1 MSKMKK
7 RFKAINKLLDGMTTA
22 KEKVIV
28 GLYKKC
34 FNEMYALLHKQYKQ
48 YQTDGILT
56 FEAMI
61 KQNRLKK
68 FETKMIQLLTLLNK
82 DVGSTIYEHLRN
94 VRLQGYYR
102 SSWIIETMS
111 KVKLGYS
118 TVPTDVLEKSI
129 EHNFTGLTLN
139 QRLEKQ
145 RKEIIL
151 RLRETVTRGLHEGQ
165 SIQTMSRAVQKDMG
179 VSAGK
184 ANRIVRTE
192 SHRLIES
199 AKHESVEH
207 ANKSGVVMVKEWNSS
222 EDERVR
228 QKHKADHRILNGKKL
243 FIHEK
248 FKQGLGEGEGP
259 GMMGTAAH
267 DINCR
272 CFLVYEIVR
281 IVAKT
286 HEELAKLTFES
297 WMKTRLSA

>member
-1 MSKMKK
+1 MSEMKR

-56 FEAMI
+56 FETMI

-68 FETKMIQLLTLLNK
+68 FETEMIQLLTMLNK

-102 SSWIIETMS
+102 SSWIIEIMS
-111 KVKLGYS
+111 KVKLGYR

-139 QRLEKQ
+139 DRLEKQ
-145 RKEIIL
+145 RKEIII

-179 VSAGK
+179 VSTGK

-207 ANKSGVVMVKEWNSS
+207 ANKSGVIMVKEWNTS

-228 QKHKADHRILNGKKL
+228 QKHKANHRILNGKKI
-243 FIHEK
+243 FATEK
-248 FKQGLGEGEGP
+248 FKQGLGEGDGP

-272 CFLVYEIVR
+272 CFLTYEIER
-281 IVAKT
+281 IEGKT
-286 HEELAKLTFES
+286 HEELAKLTYEE
-297 WMKTRLSA
+297 WMKVRLEA

>member
-22 KEKVIV
+22 KEKVII

-56 FEAMI
+56 FETMI

-68 FETKMIQLLTLLNK
+68 FETKMIQLLTMLNK
-82 DVGSTIYEHLRN
+82 DVGSTIYEHLQN

-111 KVKLGYS
+111 KVKLGYR

-139 QRLEKQ
+139 DRLEKQ
-145 RKEIIL
+145 RKEIII
-151 RLRETVTRGLHEGQ
+151 RLRETVTRGLNEGQ
-165 SIQTMSRAVQKDMG
+165 SIQKMSRAVQKDMG

-192 SHRLIES
+192 SHRLIQQSTLES
-199 AKHESVEH
+199 ANH
-207 ANKSGVVMVKEWNSS
+207 ANKSGVIMVKEWNSS
-222 EDERVR
+222 KDERVR
-228 QKHKADHRILNGKKL
+228 QKHKANHRILNGKKI
-243 FIHEK
+243 FVHEK
-248 FKQGLGEGEGP
+248 FKQGSVKGDGC
-259 GMMGTAAH
+259 GMMGTASH

-272 CFLVYEIVR
+272 CILSYEIER
-281 IVAKT
+281 IEAKT
-286 HEELAKLTFES
+286 HEELAKLTYEE
-297 WMKTRLSA
+297 WMKLRLAP

>member
-1 MSKMKK
+1 MSKMKE

-56 FEAMI
+56 FETMI

-68 FETKMIQLLTLLNK
+68 FETKMIQLLTMLNK

-111 KVKLGYS
+111 KVKLGYR

-139 QRLEKQ
+139 DRLEKQ
-145 RKEIIL
+145 RKEVII

-199 AKHESVEH
+199 SKHESVEH
-207 ANKSGVVMVKEWNSS
+207 ANKSGVIMVKEWNSS

-228 QKHKADHRILNGKKL
+228 QKHKANHRLLNGKKV
-243 FIHEK
+243 FATEK
-248 FKQGLGEGEGP
+248 FKQGSVEGDGP

-272 CFLVYEIVR
+272 CFLTYEIER
-281 IVAKT
+281 IEAKT
-286 HEELAKLTFES
+286 HEELAKLTYEE
-297 WMKTRLSA
+297 WMKVRLST

>member
-1 MSKMKK
+1 
-7 RFKAINKLLDGMTTA
+7 MTTA
-22 KEKVIV
+22 KEKLIV
-28 GLYKKC
+28 NMYKKC
-34 FNEMYALLHKQYKQ
+34 FNDMYALLHKQYKQ

-68 FETKMIQLLTLLNK
+68 FEKKMIQLLTMLNK
-82 DVGSTIYEHLRN
+82 DVGATIYEHLRN

-102 SSWIIETMS
+102 SLWIIETMS
-111 KVKLGYS
+111 KVKLGYR

-129 EHNFTGLTLN
+129 EHNFTGLTLSD
-139 QRLEKQ
+139 RLEKQ

-151 RLRETVTRGLHEGQ
+151 RLRETVTKGLHEGQ

-192 SHRLIES
+192 SHLLIES

-207 ANKSGVVMVKEWNSS
+207 ANKSGVIMIKEWNSS

-228 QKHKADHRILNGKKL
+228 QKHKADHHVLNRKKI
-243 FIHEK
+243 FVHEK
-248 FKQGLGEGEGP
+248 FKQGLGEGNGP

-272 CFLVYEIVR
+272 CFLSYEIER
-281 IVAKT
+281 IEAKT
-286 HEELAKLTFES
+286 HEELAKLTYKE
-297 WMKTRLSA
+297 WMKQMSTS